1 VKRII
6 GLLVTLGVLGGGG
19 FYATNLVQVHATLP
33 PAQISTELARSA
45 EAKVAHFK
53 GNNALAQ
60 GTGVSL
66 PVSETFSDGEVNSL
80 IADQTQGQQLPFTNP
95 DLHSNAHGY
104 FEATGNWTE
113 AGQSLPV
120 YVQLG
125 IDTSGGGALFTL
137 KQAWVGQV
145 SVPDFVFANADQAM
159 NQSFNLGGELGLQD
173 AHVTFADGSVTISGR
188 AAG

>member
-6 GLLVTLGVLGGGG
+6 AWLIPLGLLGGGA
-19 FYATNLVQVHATLP
+19 FYAGNLFQVHATLP

-53 GNNALAQ
+53 GTHAFAQ
-60 GTGVSL
+60 GTGLSL
-66 PVSETFSDGEVNSL
+66 AVSETFSDGEVNSL
-80 IADQTQGQQLPFTNP
+80 IWDQTQGQQLPFANP
-95 DLHSNAHGY
+95 DLHASASGY
-104 FEATGNWTE
+104 FEATGVMAE

-125 IDTSGGGALFTL
+125 IDTSGGGALFAL

-173 AHVTFADGSVTISGR
+173 AHVNFADGSVTISGR
-188 AAG
+188 AAS